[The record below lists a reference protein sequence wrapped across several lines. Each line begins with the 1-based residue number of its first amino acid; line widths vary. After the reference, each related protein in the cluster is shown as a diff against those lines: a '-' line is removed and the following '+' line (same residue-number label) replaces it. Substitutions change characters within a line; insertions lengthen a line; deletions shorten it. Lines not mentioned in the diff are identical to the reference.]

1 MVSELF
7 CRKQRQ
13 KKNNK
18 SKYHHTLV
26 RIYSNLSRISVR
38 RFPLLYESID
48 MTTGKVLE
56 PSLVK
61 DLSNHI
67 YEKRKATAFQI
78 ESLTKNALGHNDSQT
93 IYKIINELTE
103 LTSTGT
109 NLAKMGAIT
118 ALGSVSVAL
127 GSFAIAYFLEDIVK
141 PIFSTF
147 KDTDA
152 RVRYYACE
160 SLYNVAKIARGEILI
175 YFNDIF
181 DILCILVSDSES
193 SVKNAADIL
202 DRLVK
207 DIVSAKATNYV
218 SILQQQQES
227 QIRSNLVD
235 AQGNAIQVNEPQDP
249 SKAFSLPK
257 FVPTLLERMY
267 TTDPFTKKFLL
278 SWLELFDDIPSLE
291 LVRFLPEFLKP
302 LIQFL
307 FNNSPTDIRSETE
320 NLLNVFLEEIKYIT
334 KIKIDARKKEL
345 ANKKT
350 KQAELDAN
358 VKKDKQ
364 EHGSPN
370 LKLHDT
376 ESAIDEDSG
385 ADDEAS
391 IKSDDT
397 TIVRRPLASGLTT
410 KPTEGHNKIEVS
422 GSDAKEEHEENEEVT
437 LGQDIFIDY
446 EKIILILLSFLKSP
460 ESESSFKDLGSE
472 PHEICCQVQF
482 IAIKWLRDILEMAP
496 SSILKQFPECVGVTL
511 KNISKTDKAQDFELR
526 DSFLDFNMAMQLF
539 LYKFNDASLDEFNE
553 TLGLDKE
560 TNTEFNEVKLP
571 LTLSAIVKEYL
582 DSVSE
587 LARTTSLDWMIFI
600 YERNPTEF
608 MSLFQAEA
616 NNFELTDL
624 LKYDT
629 SNEVILK
636 VLTLMAKISEANQ
649 QFFKNFI
656 VKLVKIFELDGTE
669 KTFKVEFII
678 RKLCVS
684 LNSEFIFTALSEVL
698 ITLSDL
704 DFLNTMIVTLN
715 NILLTSQELLPFR
728 KKLKGLDSN
737 KVEDWQLFSS
747 LFQSWCHNA
756 PSAISLCLLTS
767 NYELSYLIIKN
778 LSELEV
784 TSQLLIQLDVL
795 VQLLELPIFMKLRLN
810 LLEPEKH
817 PYLFKT
823 LYGLLMI
830 LPQSNTFMSLR
841 NRLTT
846 VSNYNSNSGPQ
857 FHLSTPLTTPTPA
870 PGTTTAPIP
879 SGSSTTSQSIRRKRI
894 YEMLDK
900 FIKIQDSHEEYNNSN
915 KRMNNPVGYN
925 LESASVF
932 PVNLLK

>member
-1 MVSELF
+1 M
-7 CRKQRQ
+7 
-13 KKNNK
+13 N
-18 SKYHHTLV
+18 
-26 RIYSNLSRISVR
+26 
-38 RFPLLYESID
+38 
-48 MTTGKVLE
+48 TGKVLE

-257 FVPTLLERMY
+257 FIPTLLERMY

-291 LVRFLPEFLKP
+291 LIRFLPEFLKP

-320 NLLNVFLEEIKYIT
+320 NMLNVFLEEIKYIT

-345 ANKKT
+345 ASKKI
-350 KQAELDAN
+350 KQGELDGNA
-358 VKKDKQ
+358 KKGKQ
-364 EHGSPN
+364 DHGSPS

-397 TIVRRPLASGLTT
+397 TIVRRPPISGLTA
-410 KPTEGHNKIEVS
+410 KPTEGHNKI
-422 GSDAKEEHEENEEVT
+422 DAPGGGGGGGDTKEEHEENEEVT
-437 LGQDIFIDY
+437 PGQDIFIDY
-446 EKIILILLSFLKSP
+446 EKIILILLSFLKSSD
-460 ESESSFKDLGSE
+460 SESNFKDLGNE
-472 PHEICCQVQF
+472 PHEIYCQVQF

-526 DSFLDFNMAMQLF
+526 DSFLDFNLAMQLF
-539 LYKFNDASLDEFNE
+539 LYKFNDDSLDELNE
-553 TLGLDKE
+553 TLGLDRE
-560 TNTEFNEVKLP
+560 TYTEFNEVKLP

-582 DSVSE
+582 NSVSE

-600 YERNPTEF
+600 YERNPKEF
-608 MSLFQAEA
+608 MSLFQVEA

-649 QFFKNFI
+649 KFFKNFI
-656 VKLVKIFELDGTE
+656 VKLVKIFELDGSE
-669 KTFKVEFII
+669 KAFKVEFII

-684 LNSEFIFTALSEVL
+684 LNSELIFTALSEVL
-698 ITLSDL
+698 ITLNDL
-704 DFLNTMIVTLN
+704 DFLNTMVVTLN

-747 LFQSWCHNA
+747 LFHSWCHNA

-767 NYELSYLIIKN
+767 NYELSFLIIKN

-870 PGTTTAPIP
+870 AGTTTTTIP
-879 SGSSTTSQSIRRKRI
+879 TASSTSSQSIKRKRI

-900 FIKIQDSHEEYNNSN
+900 FIKIQNCHEEYNNSN

>member
-1 MVSELF
+1 M
-7 CRKQRQ
+7 
-13 KKNNK
+13 
-18 SKYHHTLV
+18 
-26 RIYSNLSRISVR
+26 
-38 RFPLLYESID
+38 
-48 MTTGKVLE
+48 
-56 PSLVK
+56 
-61 DLSNHI
+61 
-67 YEKRKATAFQI
+67 
-78 ESLTKNALGHNDSQT
+78 
-93 IYKIINELTE
+93 
-103 LTSTGT
+103 
-109 NLAKMGAIT
+109 
-118 ALGSVSVAL
+118 
-127 GSFAIAYFLEDIVK
+127 
-141 PIFSTF
+141 
-147 KDTDA
+147 
-152 RVRYYACE
+152 
-160 SLYNVAKIARGEILI
+160 
-175 YFNDIF
+175 
-181 DILCILVSDSES
+181 
-193 SVKNAADIL
+193 
-202 DRLVK
+202 
-207 DIVSAKATNYV
+207 
-218 SILQQQQES
+218 
-227 QIRSNLVD
+227 
-235 AQGNAIQVNEPQDP
+235 
-249 SKAFSLPK
+249 
-257 FVPTLLERMY
+257 
-267 TTDPFTKKFLL
+267 
-278 SWLELFDDIPSLE
+278 
-291 LVRFLPEFLKP
+291 
-302 LIQFL
+302 
-307 FNNSPTDIRSETE
+307 
-320 NLLNVFLEEIKYIT
+320 
-334 KIKIDARKKEL
+334 
-345 ANKKT
+345 
-350 KQAELDAN
+350 
-358 VKKDKQ
+358 
-364 EHGSPN
+364 
-370 LKLHDT
+370 
-376 ESAIDEDSG
+376 
-385 ADDEAS
+385 
-391 IKSDDT
+391 
-397 TIVRRPLASGLTT
+397 
-410 KPTEGHNKIEVS
+410 
-422 GSDAKEEHEENEEVT
+422 
-437 LGQDIFIDY
+437 
-446 EKIILILLSFLKSP
+446 
-460 ESESSFKDLGSE
+460 
-472 PHEICCQVQF
+472 
-482 IAIKWLRDILEMAP
+482 
-496 SSILKQFPECVGVTL
+496 
-511 KNISKTDKAQDFELR
+511 
-526 DSFLDFNMAMQLF
+526 
-539 LYKFNDASLDEFNE
+539 YKFNDASLDEFNE

-879 SGSSTTSQSIRRKRI
+879 SGA
-894 YEMLDK
+894 L
-900 FIKIQDSHEEYNNSN
+900 
-915 KRMNNPVGYN
+915 PP
-925 LESASVF
+925 A
-932 PVNLLK
+932 NLLEGKEFMRC

>member
-1 MVSELF
+1 
-7 CRKQRQ
+7 
-13 KKNNK
+13 
-18 SKYHHTLV
+18 
-26 RIYSNLSRISVR
+26 
-38 RFPLLYESID
+38 

-109 NLAKMGAIT
+109 NSAKMGAIT

-207 DIVSAKATNYV
+207 DI
-218 SILQQQQES
+218 QQES

-472 PHEICCQVQF
+472 PHEIYCQVQF

-526 DSFLDFNMAMQLF
+526 DSFLDFNMAMQSF

-684 LNSEFIFTALSEVL
+684 LNSELIFTALSEVL

-756 PSAISLCLLTS
+756 PSAISLFRCFGP
-767 NYELSYLIIKN
+767 IIG
-778 LSELEV
+778 
-784 TSQLLIQLDVL
+784 TA
-795 VQLLELPIFMKLRLN
+795 IFMKLRLN

-846 VSNYNSNSGPQ
+846 VR
-857 FHLSTPLTTPTPA
+857 
-870 PGTTTAPIP
+870 TTTAPIP

-900 FIKIQDSHEEYNNSN
+900 FIKIQDSHES
-915 KRMNNPVGYN
+915 K
-925 LESASVF
+925 
-932 PVNLLK
+932 

>member
-1 MVSELF
+1 
-7 CRKQRQ
+7 
-13 KKNNK
+13 
-18 SKYHHTLV
+18 
-26 RIYSNLSRISVR
+26 
-38 RFPLLYESID
+38 
-48 MTTGKVLE
+48 MTSDKVLE
-56 PSLVK
+56 TSVIK

-67 YEKRKATAFQI
+67 YEKRKATAYQI
-78 ESLTKNALGHNDSQT
+78 ESLTKNALAHNDSQT
-93 IYKIINELTE
+93 IYRIINELTE
-103 LTSTGT
+103 LTNTGT

-175 YFNDIF
+175 YFNEIF

-202 DRLVK
+202 DRLIK

-249 SKAFSLPK
+249 TKAFSLPR
-257 FVPTLLERMY
+257 FIPTLLERMY

-291 LVRFLPEFLKP
+291 LIRFLPEFLKP
-302 LIQFL
+302 VIQFL
-307 FNNSPTDIRSETE
+307 FNNAPSDIRLETE
-320 NLLNVFLEEIKYIT
+320 SLLAIFLEEIKHIAQ
-334 KIKIDARKKEL
+334 IKIEIRKKEL
-345 ANKKT
+345 EKK
-350 KQAELDAN
+350 KQEEEDQ
-358 VKKDKQ
+358 KKIDEKGGDKKGDDEKEDGKEKLENGHDKQ
-364 EHGSPN
+364 E
-370 LKLHDT
+370 
-376 ESAIDEDSG
+376 DEQEEADA

-397 TIVRRPLASGLTT
+397 TIVRRPQLNEANAAQKDTDGEESDG
-410 KPTEGHNKIEVS
+410 EGE
-422 GSDAKEEHEENEEVT
+422 EEVI

-446 EKIILILLSFLKSP
+446 AKIISILLSFLKSNDA
-460 ESESSFKDLGSE
+460 ESTSKDLDNE
-472 PHEICCQVQF
+472 PHEIYCQVQF
-482 IAIKWLRDILEMAP
+482 ISINWLQDIIDIAP
-496 SSILKQFPECVGVTL
+496 TGILKLFPECVAIVL
-511 KNISKTDKAQDFELR
+511 KNISKTDRDQDFELR
-526 DSFLDFNMAMQLF
+526 DSFLNFNLSLQLF
-539 LYKFNDASLDEFNE
+539 LYKFNDPKLTEVNE
-553 TLGLDKE
+553 ILGLNEE
-560 TNTEFNEVKLP
+560 TNTEFTENKLP
-571 LTLSAIVKEYL
+571 LTLSSIIREYM
-582 DSVSE
+582 DSSNE
-587 LARTTSLDWMIFI
+587 LARISSLDWLIFI
-600 YERNPTEF
+600 YERSPKQFLSYFLTEA
-608 MSLFQAEA
+608 S
-616 NNFELTDL
+616 NNFELTDF

-636 VLTLMAKISEANQ
+636 ILSLLAKISESNQ
-649 QFFKNFI
+649 QFFKNFMI
-656 VKLVKIFELDGTE
+656 KLIKIFESEGSD
-669 KTFKVEFII
+669 KSFKVEFIV
-678 RKLCVS
+678 RKLCVT
-684 LNSEFIFTALSEVL
+684 LNSEIIFTTLSEVL
-698 ITLSDL
+698 TTLNDL

-728 KKLKGLDSN
+728 KKLKNLDST
-737 KVEDWQLFSS
+737 KLEDWQLFAS

-767 NYELSYLIIKN
+767 NYELSFLIIKN

-810 LLEPEKH
+810 LLEPERH

-846 VSNYNSNSGPQ
+846 VSNYNGNSGPAQ
-857 FHLSTPLTTPTPA
+857 FHMATPLTTPTPSSGS
-870 PGTTTAPIP
+870 GTTTT
-879 SGSSTTSQSIRRKRI
+879 GSTSSQSIRRKRI
-894 YEMLDK
+894 YETLDK
-900 FIKIQDSHEEYNNSN
+900 FIKVQDKHEEYNNN
-915 KRMNNPVGYN
+915 NRRINMNPSTYN
-925 LESASVF
+925 LESTSVF
-932 PVNLLK
+932 PINLIK

>member
-1 MVSELF
+1 
-7 CRKQRQ
+7 
-13 KKNNK
+13 
-18 SKYHHTLV
+18 
-26 RIYSNLSRISVR
+26 
-38 RFPLLYESID
+38 

-109 NLAKMGAIT
+109 NSAKMGAIT

-207 DIVSAKATNYV
+207 DI
-218 SILQQQQES
+218 QQES

-472 PHEICCQVQF
+472 PHEIYCQVQF

-526 DSFLDFNMAMQLF
+526 DSFLDFNMAMQSF

-684 LNSEFIFTALSEVL
+684 LNSELIFTALSEVL

-795 VQLLELPIFMKLRLN
+795 VQLLESPIFMKLRLN

-846 VSNYNSNSGPQ
+846 VR
-857 FHLSTPLTTPTPA
+857 
-870 PGTTTAPIP
+870 TTTAPIP

-900 FIKIQDSHEEYNNSN
+900 FIKIQDSHEKYNNSN

-932 PVNLLK
+932 PVNSLK